1 MTAGTPALI
10 AALLASALVAACAT
24 PAADTA
30 EVRPERV
37 YRTGSNI
44 PVKEA
49 GPDGVKTYKPDES
62 PPPRTMPMPRPGGG
76 G

>member
-1 MTAGTPALI
+1 MTTRIPIL
-10 AALLASALVAACAT
+10 AALGACALLAACAT
-24 PAADTA
+24 PATDTA
-30 EVRPERV
+30 EVRSERV

-49 GPDGVKTYKPDES
+49 GADGVKTYKPDET
-62 PPPRTMPMPRPGGG
+62 PAPRTMPMPRAGGG

>member
-1 MTAGTPALI
+1 MTARAPALT
-10 AALLASALVAACAT
+10 AALLATALLAACAT
-24 PAADTA
+24 PATDTA
-30 EVRPERV
+30 EVRAERV

-49 GPDGVKTYKPDES
+49 GADGVKTYKPDES
-62 PPPRTMPMPRPGGG
+62 PAPRTMPMPRSGGG